1 MRCSRPAT
9 GEAAPAFAL
18 ALPLL
23 FWAVTAVGA
32 DVEAGRQKAQVC
44 LACHGPAGNSTN
56 PVMPSLAGQPAQFIS
71 TELFQFREG
80 NRKDPQMTPMAV
92 SLSNADM
99 NDLAAYF
106 SAQKAAPPT
115 HKTDPANA
123 AAAPKLAQQFNC
135 TQCHGP
141 ALLGLQHIPRLA
153 GQQHEYLKTQLRA
166 FKAQTR
172 ADLDGNMTS
181 AAQALTDKDI
191 EVLVDYIAGLGAL

>member
-1 MRCSRPAT
+1 VKCNPA
-9 GEAAPAFAL
+9 AAAAFAV
-18 ALPLL
+18 ALPLT
-23 FWAVTAVGA
+23 FWIAAAAAGA
-32 DVEAGRQKAQVC
+32 DIEAGRQKAQVC
-44 LACHGPAGNSTN
+44 VACHGPAGNSTN

-80 NRKDPQMTPMAV
+80 NRKDPQMTPMAA

-99 NDLAAYF
+99 SDLAAYF
-106 SAQKAAPPT
+106 SAQKPEPTT

-135 TQCHGP
+135 VQCHGP

-153 GQQHEYLKTQLRA
+153 GQQYEYLKTQLRG

-191 EVLVDYIAGLGAL
+191 DVLVDYIAGLGVP

>member
-1 MRCSRPAT
+1 MTANRAAAAAT
-9 GEAAPAFAL
+9 L
-18 ALPLL
+18 VVALPLT
-23 FWAVTAVGA
+23 FWIEAAAGA
-32 DVEAGRQKAQVC
+32 DIEAGRQKAQVC
-44 LACHGPAGNSTN
+44 VACHGPAGNSTN

-80 NRKDPQMTPMAV
+80 NRKDPQMTPMAAN
-92 SLSNADM
+92 LSNADM

-106 SAQKAAPPT
+106 SAQKPEPTT

-123 AAAPKLAQQFNC
+123 ALAPKLAQQFNC
-135 TQCHGP
+135 VQCHGP

-153 GQQHEYLKTQLRA
+153 GQQYEYLKTQLRG

-181 AAQALTDKDI
+181 AAQGLTDKDI
-191 EVLVDYIAGLGAL
+191 DVLADYIAGLGAP